1 VRVVGLAGPL
11 VALVLVRDEWAG
23 RGAFHRGPVTVGH
36 PGDDTR
42 HHARRHLP
50 APTALPNANT
60 DAACCGQDAS
70 TLHGGRTPVP
80 KIPVV
85 SRASLEVRRSRLTL
99 LLERRDDFGLALLL
113 IIATVVVISL
123 GQGRLGQMVSVA
135 LSGFTLL
142 FVLHTSGA
150 RRRPFRAAAV
160 IVVLA
165 VSGAALALLVGVEY
179 GVAAAS
185 LIGLMLAFV
194 APMVILRRI
203 LKSPVITVRLV
214 LGALAIYLLLGLAY
228 AYLYPLVAFATN
240 TPFFVQTSSPEDIDF
255 VYFSYVTLTTVG
267 YGDFTAATS
276 TGRMIA
282 VSEALTGQLYLVS
295 AVALLVGNI
304 GRSIVRGGPATG
316 VEIESLSET
325 ETKEDDARAIS

>member
-1 VRVVGLAGPL
+1 M
-11 VALVLVRDEWAG
+11 
-23 RGAFHRGPVTVGH
+23 
-36 PGDDTR
+36 
-42 HHARRHLP
+42 
-50 APTALPNANT
+50 
-60 DAACCGQDAS
+60 
-70 TLHGGRTPVP
+70 
-80 KIPVV
+80 I
-85 SRASLEVRRSRLTL
+85 SRASIEVRRSRMTT

-123 GQGRLGQMVSVA
+123 GQGRLGQMISVG

-150 RRRPFRAAAV
+150 RRRPFRAAVV

-165 VSGAALALLVGVEY
+165 VAGAALALVVGVEY
-179 GVAAAS
+179 GAAAAS
-185 LIGLMLAFV
+185 LIGLLLAFV
-194 APMVILRRI
+194 APLVILQRI

-228 AYLYPLVAFATN
+228 SYLYPLIAFVTDV
-240 TPFFVQTSSPEDIDF
+240 PFFVQTSSPEDIDF

-304 GRSIVRGGPATG
+304 GRTIVRGGPATG
-316 VEIESLSET
+316 VEIEALSDAEAQEEET
-325 ETKEDDARAIS
+325 RAVG